1 MDDAVSEYER
11 HRHAPDHWALGR
23 FVAPLSRW
31 DELSNAVRKLPD
43 SGAAWPVSILASPAD
58 VDRIRSI
65 RAIGD
70 EHLVVDAVESRAE
83 SVAEAGNA
91 AGLVRL
97 GIDVFVEVNVSAD
110 LDAIAAELSRIGAA
124 AKLRTGG
131 VVATA
136 FPESRHVLS
145 FLRACQSAGI
155 RFKAT
160 AGLHHA
166 VRGEYRLTYEPV
178 PPTGVMF
185 GFLNVA
191 LAAALLWFGRDDD
204 IVLAALEER
213 SPASIELTDAGV
225 SWRNE
230 RLTIAQLDEVRSEF
244 FVGFGSCSFR
254 EPMAE
259 IGLEALPRA

>member
-1 MDDAVSEYER
+1 VHA
-11 HRHAPDHWALGR
+11 RHAGVAGGRGMLRPRPHLGR
-23 FVAPLSRW
+23 EA
-31 DELSNAVRKLPD
+31 AVRLLQQLLQFGRLHLPD
-43 SGAAWPVSILASPAD
+43 QVIAT
-58 VDRIRSI
+58 
-65 RAIGD
+65 
-70 EHLVVDAVESRAE
+70 
-83 SVAEAGNA
+83 
-91 AGLVRL
+91 L
-97 GIDVFVEVNVSAD
+97 GIKK
-110 LDAIAAELSRIGAA
+110 LR
-124 AKLRTGG
+124 AKIRTGG
-131 VVATA
+131 VTRDD
-136 FPESRHVLS
+136 FPQTRDI
-145 FLRACQSAGI
+145 I
-155 RFKAT
+155 RFVRTCMAANVPFKAT

>member
-1 MDDAVSEYER
+1 M
-11 HRHAPDHWALGR
+11 
-23 FVAPLSRW
+23 
-31 DELSNAVRKLPD
+31 
-43 SGAAWPVSILASPAD
+43 
-58 VDRIRSI
+58 
-65 RAIGD
+65 GD
-70 EHLVVDAVESRAE
+70 EHLVIDAVESRAE
-83 SVAEAGNA
+83 SVAEAGNT

-110 LDAIAAELSRIGAA
+110 LDAIAAELNRIGAA
-124 AKLRTGG
+124 AKIRTGG

-136 FPESRHVLS
+136 FPESRHVLR
-145 FLRACQSAGI
+145 FLRACQNAGI

-191 LAAALLWFGRDDD
+191 LAAALLWFGRGDET
-204 IVLAALEER
+204 VLAALEER
-213 SPASIELTDAGV
+213 SPDSIELTDAGV
-225 SWRNE
+225 SWRDE

>member
-1 MDDAVSEYER
+1 
-11 HRHAPDHWALGR
+11 
-23 FVAPLSRW
+23 
-31 DELSNAVRKLPD
+31 
-43 SGAAWPVSILASPAD
+43 
-58 VDRIRSI
+58 
-65 RAIGD
+65 
-70 EHLVVDAVESRAE
+70 
-83 SVAEAGNA
+83 
-91 AGLVRL
+91 
-97 GIDVFVEVNVSAD
+97 
-110 LDAIAAELSRIGAA
+110 
-124 AKLRTGG
+124 
-131 VVATA
+131 
-136 FPESRHVLS
+136 VLS

-191 LAAALLWFGRDDD
+191 LAAALLWFGRDDET
-204 IVLAALEER
+204 VLAALEER
-213 SPASIELTDAGV
+213 SPESIELTDGGV

-254 EPMAE
+254 EPLAE